1 MMLSEFRHHFHRMG
15 SAFELIVVADS
26 ATSAQT
32 FFDAGVNEI
41 TRIEALLTEFKE
53 GSATWRINH
62 STDTVIKNIPPEVYE
77 LIHRCL
83 RISRITNGCFDIT
96 IGPLKKLYSFKRQQG
111 FLPSPVEIRKILP
124 LVGAEKL
131 TLLPDFTLQKATTG
145 MQISFA
151 AVGKGYAADCVR
163 KIWKEMGCS
172 GGVINASGDLCVL
185 GRRSDGSEWM
195 AGIPHPDK
203 QRMLLK
209 TPMPSV
215 AVATSGNYEQ
225 YFEVSGKKYGHTLHP
240 KTGLPVTGLQSASIF
255 SPSAELS
262 DALATAVTVMDIRT
276 SLHFLQQLPDT
287 WCLFLDEHEQAYSNL
302 PAQAIC

>member
-1 MMLSEFRHHFHRMG
+1 MKSEFRHHFHRMG
-15 SAFELIVVADS
+15 SAFELIVVAES
-26 ATSAQT
+26 EAAAQH
-32 FFDAGVNEI
+32 FVDAGVNEI
-41 TRIEALLTEFKE
+41 TRIENLLTEFKE
-53 GSATWRINH
+53 GSETWRINH
-62 STDTVIKNIPPEVYE
+62 STANIIENISPEVYQ
-77 LIHRCL
+77 LIDRCL
-83 RISRITNGCFDIT
+83 RISKITNGCFDIT
-96 IGPLKKLYSFKRQQG
+96 IGPLKKLYTFKRQQG
-111 FLPSPVEIRKILP
+111 TLPSPAEVANILP
-124 LVGAEKL
+124 LVGSEKL
-131 TLLPDFTLQKATTG
+131 KLLPGFALQKAATG
-145 MQISFA
+145 MQLSFA

-163 KIWKEMGCS
+163 KIWKAMGCS
-172 GGVINASGDLCVL
+172 GGVINASGDLCVV

-276 SLHFLQQLPDT
+276 SLRFINELPDT
-287 WCLFLDEHEQAYSNL
+287 WCLLLDEHEQAYSNL
-302 PAQAIC
+302 PASEVC